1 MLPFTIR
8 ALPLVVLVLSFK
20 MMASFAADFDISG
33 IEDGKLEKNVELHLS
48 AIDDA
53 VNIADP
59 VWQKIIRDT
68 VSTALQPYG
77 YYNSVTELTQIDT
90 DTVGVRVDIGTPLI
104 VAKVVREIVGEG
116 RDDSKFRQEFN
127 SFPLQ
132 PGDILDQPTYSD
144 FKASMF
150 GYALSNGYFDFYWQA
165 TRLDMLR
172 DERAANVVLIAQ
184 SGQRYQFGE
193 VRIIGDDRAKAIINR
208 LRPFEEGQNYTSEL
222 LTQFN
227 RRLNEAGYFERVIA
241 RPVVNQANGKKVP
254 IEVTVTHLPRDTF
267 NVGGGFSTD
276 MGLRGRIR
284 WDRPWVNSRG
294 HSASTQLFVSRPQQS
309 FSVDYRIPMR
319 DVTHDYASILV
330 GYEFFDDND
339 TDSESLS
346 VAAKRYTRETDSP
359 FQQIWSMTYQR
370 ALFTQANEPSQTTQL
385 LLPGYAISYI
395 EQEGELDITNG
406 SHYLFS
412 VEGGYEG
419 AGSDISLVKATAKAK
434 WIRTIGKH
442 RFTAR
447 ADAGLIETDEFN
459 RVPPTMRFFAG
470 GDQSIRG
477 FAFNSVGTRVE
488 VIEDGEVTEP
498 LIGDPYLV
506 TGSIEY
512 AYPVAENWRAA
523 VFADGGTATSNFDA
537 SPALGLGAGAHY
549 LTIIGPVRLYLAR
562 GFSDYENTWRVH
574 FALGPEL

>member
-1 MLPFTIR
+1 MFFQRLKH
-8 ALPLVVLVLSFK
+8 SFFACVATLFFS
-20 MMASFAADFDISG
+20 ASFAADFDISG

-241 RPVVNQANGKKVP
+241 RPVVNLANGKKVP

-477 FAFNSVGTRVE
+477 FAFNSIGTRVE

>member
-1 MLPFTIR
+1 MFFQRLKH
-8 ALPLVVLVLSFK
+8 SFFACVATLFFS
-20 MMASFAADFDISG
+20 ASFAADFDISG

-477 FAFNSVGTRVE
+477 FAFNSIGTRVE

>member
-1 MLPFTIR
+1 MFFQRLKH
-8 ALPLVVLVLSFK
+8 SFFACVATLFFS
-20 MMASFAADFDISG
+20 ASFAADFDISG

-184 SGQRYQFGE
+184 SGKRYQFGE

-241 RPVVNQANGKKVP
+241 RPVVNLANGKKVP

-477 FAFNSVGTRVE
+477 FAFNSIGTRVE

>member
-1 MLPFTIR
+1 MFFQRLKHSFFTCL
-8 ALPLVVLVLSFK
+8 ATLFFS
-20 MMASFAADFDISG
+20 ASFAADFDISG

-498 LIGDPYLV
+498 LIGDPYLI